1 MPQALENDAL
11 ASLRDRATRLR
22 IHSIRATTAAGS
34 GHPTSCAS
42 AAEIMSALFFSV
54 MRYDPR
60 NPADPANDVF
70 VLSKGHAAPVLYA
83 AWAEAGYLKA
93 DDLLTL
99 RRIDSD
105 LEGHPPTTLPFVDVA
120 TGSLG
125 QGLSV
130 GLGMALNARLDRRD
144 QRIYV
149 LMGDGESAEGSV
161 WEAAAMASHERAS
174 NLCATIDVNRLGQS
188 EPTMLQHDLET
199 YRARWEAF
207 GWQAL
212 VVDGHDVGQLL
223 DAYGKAA
230 ATADR
235 PTVVL
240 AKTFKGRG
248 IPFVEDKEGWH
259 GKPLAKGEQT
269 DSAIAALTGQLAGGD
284 PQWAP
289 KLPSKNGIHAPAPK
303 PLAPPPY
310 KLGEEVAT
318 RQAFGSA
325 LAALA
330 QADPRIVALDGD
342 VKNSTYTQDLQKV
355 AKDRFFQGYIAEQN
369 MVGAA
374 MGFATRGKIPFAASF
389 ACFLARAYDFM
400 RLAAISNTN
409 VKLVGTH
416 AGISIGED
424 GASQMGL
431 EDLAMTCAEPNYTV
445 FYPSDGT
452 SAWRAIEAAAAIQGP
467 VYVRTSRPKTPVL
480 YDAAE
485 EFETGKCKIVRQSK
499 NDRVTIVAAGV
510 TLYEALS
517 AYETLANDGIQVR
530 VIDLYSVQPIDKEA
544 LIASAKASGGLVVT
558 VEDHYAHGG
567 IGDAV
572 LGALAEEGAKVYKL
586 AVRGIARSGQPEE
599 LLDMYGISARHI
611 VAKVKSILG

>member
-1 MPQALENDAL
+1 VE
-11 ASLRDRATRLR
+11 
-22 IHSIRATTAAGS
+22 
-34 GHPTSCAS
+34 
-42 AAEIMSALFFSV
+42 
-54 MRYDPR
+54 
-60 NPADPANDVF
+60 
-70 VLSKGHAAPVLYA
+70 
-83 AWAEAGYLKA
+83 
-93 DDLLTL
+93 
-99 RRIDSD
+99 
-105 LEGHPPTTLPFVDVA
+105 
-120 TGSLG
+120 
-125 QGLSV
+125 
-130 GLGMALNARLDRRD
+130 
-144 QRIYV
+144 
-149 LMGDGESAEGSV
+149 
-161 WEAAAMASHERAS
+161 
-174 NLCATIDVNRLGQS
+174 
-188 EPTMLQHDLET
+188 
-199 YRARWEAF
+199 
-207 GWQAL
+207 
-212 VVDGHDVGQLL
+212 QLL
-223 DAYGKAA
+223 EAYGKAA
-230 ATADR
+230 ATSDR

-248 IPFVEDKEGWH
+248 IPFAEDKDGWH
-259 GKPLAKGEQT
+259 GKAFSKGEQA
-269 DSAIAALTGQLAGGD
+269 DSAIAALNGQLASGETH
-284 PQWAP
+284 WTP
-289 KLPSKNGIHAPAPK
+289 KLPSKSGIEAQQPK
-303 PLAPPPY
+303 PVAPPPY

-330 QADPRIVALDGD
+330 QADPRVVALDGD
-342 VKNSTYTQDLQKV
+342 VKNSTYTQDLEKV
-355 AKDRFFQGYIAEQN
+355 AKERFFQGYIAEQN

-374 MGFATRGKIPFAASF
+374 MGFATRGKIPFAATF

-467 VYVRTSRPKTPVL
+467 VYVRTSRPKTPVI

-485 EFETGKCKIVRQSK
+485 KFETGKCKIVRQSRT
-499 NDRVTIVAAGV
+499 DRVTIVAAGV

-517 AYETLANDGIQVR
+517 AHDTLAKEGIQVR
-530 VIDLYSVQPIDKEA
+530 VIDLYSVQPIDRET
-544 LIASAKASGGLVVT
+544 LVDSARATGGLVVT

-611 VAKVKSILG
+611 VDKVKNILN